1 MESLEWCPIVISKTL
16 GIIYIKINFKFLM
29 GHRIL
34 IHQTKL
40 LSINISKDM
49 NKSETLTDNL
59 KLMKFKD
66 SSNKNKL
73 YKKLI
78 QRILRS
84 QNLPTKKA

>member
-1 MESLEWCPIVISKTL
+1 
-16 GIIYIKINFKFLM
+16 M

-66 SSNKNKL
+66 SSNKKKL

-78 QRILRS
+78 QRILRN
-84 QNLPTKKA
+84 QNLPTKKVLKKSKPFKMQWLKIIY